1 MSEFLAAVDRAV
13 ALALAEDDVAEDIT
27 TQWSVPEGL
36 RAQAEII
43 TRQTGVVAG
52 LAAVEA
58 VFAQVDP
65 EVEVK
70 AQVSDGAKV
79 FSGDV
84 LLRLHGRASSLI
96 TGERTALNFLQRL
109 SGIATLTSRYVEQVG
124 DLPVRILDT
133 RKTAPGLRAL
143 DKYAVTAGGGQ
154 NHRHHLSAMALLK
167 ENHIAAAGGVGAA
180 VAAVREGM
188 AAAGRDVAIEVEVGT
203 LEEAE
208 EALRCRASW
217 IMLDNMALPQMKK
230 VVGMRS
236 AIAGGSG
243 VLLEASGTVTVERVR
258 AIAETGVDLISVG
271 MLTHSA
277 PALDVSM
284 MLTEV
289 VGTRTGQR

>member
-1 MSEFLAAVDRAV
+1 MSEFPAAVERAV

-27 TQWSVPEGL
+27 TQWSVPQGL
-36 RAQAEII
+36 RAQAEFI

-70 AQVSDGAKV
+70 AQVADGAEV
-79 FSGDV
+79 FPGDV
-84 LLRLHGRASSLI
+84 LLKLHGRASSLI

-143 DKYAVTAGGGQ
+143 DKYAVTAGGGR
-154 NHRHHLSAMALLK
+154 NHRHHLSAMVLLK

-188 AAAGRDVAIEVEVGT
+188 AAAGKDVVIEVEAGT
-203 LEEAE
+203 LDEAA

-217 IMLDNMALPQMKK
+217 IMLDNMTLAQMKE

-236 AIAGGSG
+236 AIAGGST